1 MQAVREFV
9 IAAAGEIVAWWQ
21 ANFPKIREATAV
33 VLNWIEQ
40 NWRMVMALIGP
51 VARQAWEFVK
61 GVVVTAGRVIG
72 NAIMLTVN
80 ILRGDWPAV
89 WQSARNIVGSVM
101 DGVKSFVVGGV
112 NVMIRQVNLLL
123 ETITDAIN
131 SARAL
136 IGLTPVLSWRIGQ
149 IQNRTPEF
157 TAAKEQSDRQA
168 FLQRQAS
175 VDLSKP
181 LTGGGN
187 LSEKL
192 FDWNGDGKRE
202 APRAELPPPGK
213 TGGGGSGKGKAGGE
227 SADDQLQRQIE
238 DARAKLEQRLALAKT
253 LAENE
258 AALNKDGLDRQL
270 KDLDENYQLRLIS
283 DEEYVQEKTRLRA
296 ALADAEIAAVRRE
309 EEAEA
314 ARALGL
320 LKAQEEAAKI
330 RDPKKRAEE
339 RKRIGGELAESG
351 NKILKLVNDLE
362 LAERRR
368 ADVAVQGN
376 REITRSLQEQQKRA
390 EDLYQS
396 LLQLQSPFDARRF
409 DVNRQADAEL
419 DKIRKGLSGQ
429 VVVEGETTAA
439 IQLTDEERKQVELIN
454 QRRAL
459 LLAQVEIDESRN
471 RIQRLFNE
479 MQREENELQR
489 EARRIGL
496 SQLEVDERR
505 DEIQR
510 GYKARIE
517 AERDRLKDAVGRNPT
532 DENQEAVNQT
542 NEQIASL
549 GNNAQTVGAQVRQGL
564 LSSFEN
570 FFKDIMSGA
579 KSAKQAFLDFGAS
592 VLGMIQQMIARML
605 AMKLLGALF
614 KGFGFAEG
622 GPVGDAEGFASGG
635 FVSGPGGPTDDKI
648 PAYLSNGEF
657 VQPADATQYYGADFM
672 EMIRNKSL
680 PRGLAALLS
689 APVRLAEGGPVF
701 PTQRSLLARVAP
713 SRPQS
718 GAADLLRRAGV
729 GGRGAESPDP
739 KGNGPREIRN
749 IIVFDRK
756 QIGEYLG
763 TTEGVETLIT
773 QVGENKRDFQRALG
787 IA

>member
-1 MQAVREFV
+1 
-9 IAAAGEIVAWWQ
+9 
-21 ANFPKIREATAV
+21 
-33 VLNWIEQ
+33 
-40 NWRMVMALIGP
+40 
-51 VARQAWEFVK
+51 
-61 GVVVTAGRVIG
+61 
-72 NAIMLTVN
+72 
-80 ILRGDWPAV
+80 
-89 WQSARNIVGSVM
+89 
-101 DGVKSFVVGGV
+101 
-112 NVMIRQVNLLL
+112 
-123 ETITDAIN
+123 
-131 SARAL
+131 
-136 IGLTPVLSWRIGQ
+136 
-149 IQNRTPEF
+149 
-157 TAAKEQSDRQA
+157 
-168 FLQRQAS
+168 
-175 VDLSKP
+175 
-181 LTGGGN
+181 
-187 LSEKL
+187 
-192 FDWNGDGKRE
+192 
-202 APRAELPPPGK
+202 
-213 TGGGGSGKGKAGGE
+213 
-227 SADDQLQRQIE
+227 LQRQIE
-238 DARAKLEQRLALAKT
+238 DARAKLERRLALAKT

-258 AALNKDGLDRQL
+258 AALNKDALERQL
-270 KDLDENYQLRLIS
+270 KDVEENYRLRLIS

-320 LKAQEEAAKI
+320 LKAQEQAAQI

-339 RKRIGGELAESG
+339 QKRLGAELAESG
-351 NKILKLVNDLE
+351 NKILKLTNDLE

-368 ADVAVQGN
+368 ADVTVQGN
-376 REITRSLQEQQKRA
+376 REISQTLREQQKRA

-429 VVVEGETTAA
+429 VLVEGETAA
-439 IQLTDEERKQVELIN
+439 IQLTEEERKQVELIN

-479 MQREENELQR
+479 MQGEENELQR
-489 EARRIGL
+489 EARRTGL
-496 SQLEVDERR
+496 SQLEVDQRR

-517 AERDRLKDAVGRNPT
+517 AERDRLSEAVGRNPT

-542 NEQIASL
+542 NERIASL

-579 KSAKQAFLDFGAS
+579 KSAKDAFLAFGAS
-592 VLGMIQQMIARML
+592 VLGMIQQIIARML
-605 AMKLLGALF
+605 AMKLLRALF

-635 FVSGPGGPTDDKI
+635 FVSGPGGPTDDAI

-657 VQPADATQYYGADFM
+657 VQPADATQYYGGAFM
-672 EMIRNKSL
+672 ELIRNKAL
-680 PRGLAALLS
+680 PKNLVAMLTS
-689 APVRLAEGGPVF
+689 PSRLAQGGPVF

-713 SRPQS
+713 NRPQS
-718 GAADLLRRAGV
+718 GAADLLRRAG
-729 GGRGAESPDP
+729 GGRGAESPDAR
-739 KGNGPREIRN
+739 GNGGPREIRN
-749 IIVFDRK
+749 IIVFNPK

-763 TTEGVETLIT
+763 TPDGVETLIT